1 MIYCLHGSIY
11 ENTMNTSADWGV
23 FSLRNC
29 ATGFTSI
36 HKTVKIGV
44 LLRIYFNKI
53 NWSKGWRTR

>member
-1 MIYCLHGSIY
+1 MLYCLYGCIY

-23 FSLRNC
+23 FLLC
-29 ATGFTSI
+29 HGATGFTSI